1 MHKLVYAVLFSM
13 CFISCDKTA
22 AFHEYKS
29 LPKYWKS
36 DSAVILKVND
46 LDTLSQYNAFITLR
60 NDNAYAFSNLFL
72 ITEMQFPNGKTIT
85 DTLEYKMAEPDG
97 SWLGEGFGDLKENKL
112 WYKENIQFNETGT
125 YTFKVKQ
132 AMRRNGDVDPISDL
146 EGIKDVGL
154 RIEKTNEL

>member
-1 MHKLVYAVLFSM
+1 
-13 CFISCDKTA
+13 
-22 AFHEYKS
+22 
-29 LPKYWKS
+29 
-36 DSAVILKVND
+36 
-46 LDTLSQYNAFITLR
+46 
-60 NDNAYAFSNLFL
+60 
-72 ITEMQFPNGKTIT
+72 
-85 DTLEYKMAEPDG
+85 MAEPDG